1 MRNITLLLCLGLPLA
16 AQSIP
21 ATLAG
26 SGYRTPPSAIE
37 AAPGQVLIVSLNGAQ
52 TRVPN
57 PVFGTF
63 DPVTGMSAAVA
74 GFSAQLVQS
83 RGRTPVG
90 IYGAGQTP
98 CATPSIPCVPATNIT
113 LIVPFA
119 LVDTANANGFAS
131 LEVKEGNNILA
142 NIAVRAVSDK
152 VHVITSCDD
161 SLSTTASSVKRI
173 SPIARPPRSVR
184 AED

>member
-26 SGYRTPPSAIE
+26 AGYRTPPSAIE

-74 GFSAQLVQS
+74 GFSAQWCNREAARRLAS
-83 RGRTPVG
+83 MASAKHRARHLLSPVCRR
-90 IYGAGQTP
+90 P
-98 CATPSIPCVPATNIT
+98 
-113 LIVPFA
+113 
-119 LVDTANANGFAS
+119 
-131 LEVKEGNNILA
+131 IL
-142 NIAVRAVSDK
+142 R
-152 VHVITSCDD
+152 
-161 SLSTTASSVKRI
+161 
-173 SPIARPPRSVR
+173 
-184 AED
+184 